1 MKRELFDIWQEQE
14 PKIPE
19 LPWRAQLDG
28 YVAQF
33 PNQAAAERYVT
44 AVKVQQAKWQ
54 TINQAL

>member
-1 MKRELFDIWQEQE
+1 MKRELFNIWQEQE

-44 AVKVQQAKWQ
+44 AVKVQQAKSR
-54 TINQAL
+54 TAS